1 MSTAVEFFFPPPSLN
16 LGSLISPQ
24 TWSLC
29 TRGRHRCIIVFP
41 PPSSFVLLSDLKLFT
56 PSFTIYVA
64 TCIVTWNTLT
74 TFRGFL
80 EGGKS
85 VYRRVF
91 EQIRKYS
98 WYRINIISIK
108 HYRLIIFTKEYEYCC
123 YKTPCVRYSAFVP
136 SMIFLFSFFFY
147 FLFFPRDKPTTKV
160 VWFEEKI
167 RLSSDEFF
175 FYDFY
180 CLPDNRLF
188 LSP

>member
-1 MSTAVEFFFPPPSLN
+1 MVRPRITPIKDVRAVNSARDKFPPRYMSTAVEFFLPSFPHLLSTLD
-16 LGSLISPQ
+16 LLFLRKRDLYVRSQ
-24 TWSLC
+24 
-29 TRGRHRCIIVFP
+29 HRCIIVFP

-160 VWFEEKI
+160 V
-167 RLSSDEFF
+167 
-175 FYDFY
+175 
-180 CLPDNRLF
+180 
-188 LSP
+188 